1 MVSEYFYNDRDWLHK
16 SLSDKGV
23 GSVREKL
30 FARLQE
36 IYPEL
41 VQFRRDLHM
50 YPELSFQ
57 EENTA
62 RKVAAKLESFGI
74 EVKTGVGGMG
84 VVGLLRGGKP
94 GKTVALRADFDALPI
109 QDEKE
114 VEYKSRIPGVMH
126 ACGHDIH
133 TAGLLGVAQVL
144 SEFRDELPGNVVFL
158 HQFAEELPPGGAKA
172 MVEAGCLEGVDVVYG
187 AHVASDLPLGQ
198 VGIGTG
204 FVTAAADGFEIVLY
218 GKGGHGAY
226 PHTSIDPIVLGSQIV
241 MNLQQVAS
249 RQVDPLKQVVLSV
262 CSFIGGGEAF
272 NVIPDQVRLKGT
284 VRTYDEQVRDAVEA
298 SLIRIVEA
306 NCQAVGAKCE
316 IKYQRGYP
324 ATWNDPV
331 ETAFVEEEAKRLF
344 GEEGFYRMP
353 PGMGGEDFSY
363 FAKERPATFFMT
375 GGRNPDIQAMY
386 PHHHPKFD
394 VDERSM
400 LQTGQLF
407 IGALLSYQE
416 RHQEAVVTK

>member
-1 MVSEYFYNDRDWLHK
+1 ME
-16 SLSDKGV
+16 
-23 GSVREKL
+23 EKL

-41 VQFRRDLHM
+41 VTFRRDLHM

-62 RKVAAKLESFGI
+62 KKVADKLASFGI
-74 EVKTGVGGMG
+74 EVQTGVGGMG

-109 QDEKE
+109 HDEKE
-114 VEYKSRIPGVMH
+114 VPYKSRIPGVMH

-133 TAGLLGVAQVL
+133 TSGLLGVAQVL

-187 AHVASDLPLGQ
+187 AHVASELPVGT
-198 VGIGTG
+198 VGIGHG
-204 FVTAAADGFEIVLY
+204 YITAAADSFEIVLY

-226 PHTSIDPIVLGSQIV
+226 PHTSVDPIVLGSQVV
-241 MNLQQVAS
+241 MNLQQIAS

-262 CSFIGGGEAF
+262 CSFVGGGEAF

-284 VRTYDEQVRDAVEA
+284 VRTYDEEVRVAVEQ
-298 SLIRIVEA
+298 SLKRIVEA
-306 NCQAVGAKCE
+306 SCQAVGATCE
-316 IKYQRGYP
+316 IMYQRGYP
-324 ATWNDPV
+324 ATWND
-331 ETAFVEEEAKRLF
+331 ETETPLLAEEAKRIF
-344 GEEGFYRMP
+344 GEERVLKIP
-353 PGMGGEDFSY
+353 PGMGGEDFAY
-363 FAKERPATFFMT
+363 FAQERPATFFMV
-375 GGRNPDIQAMY
+375 GGRNPEIQATY

-400 LQTGQLF
+400 IQTGQLF
-407 IGALLSYQE
+407 IAALLAYQA
-416 RHQEAVVTK
+416 RHQ

>member
-1 MVSEYFYNDRDWLHK
+1 MQ
-16 SLSDKGV
+16 
-23 GSVREKL
+23 EKL

-50 YPELSFQ
+50 YPELSFK

-62 RKVAAKLESFGI
+62 KKVADKLASLGI
-74 EVKTGVGGMG
+74 EVRTGVGGMG
-84 VVGLLRGGKP
+84 VVGFLKGGKP

-133 TAGLLGVAQVL
+133 TSGLLGVAQVL
-144 SEFRDELPGNVVFL
+144 SECRDELPGNVVFL

-172 MVEAGCLEGVDVVYG
+172 MVEAGCLDGVDVVYG
-187 AHVASDLPLGQ
+187 AHVASDFAVGK
-198 VGIGTG
+198 VGIANG
-204 FVTAAADGFEIVLY
+204 FVTAAADSFEVVLY

-226 PHTSIDPIVLGSQIV
+226 PHTAIDPIVLGSQVV
-241 MNLQQVAS
+241 MNLQQIAS

-262 CSFIGGGEAF
+262 CSFIGGGEAY
-272 NVIPDQVRLKGT
+272 NVIPDQVKLKGT
-284 VRTYDEQVRDAVEA
+284 VRTYDEEVRTAVEA
-298 SLIRIVEA
+298 SLKRIVEA
-306 NCQAVGAKCE
+306 SCHAVGASCE
-316 IKYQRGYP
+316 VTYERGYP
-324 ATWNDPV
+324 ATWNNPE
-331 ETAFVEEEAKRLF
+331 ETAHVEAEVLRLF
-344 GEEGFYRMP
+344 GEEWLLRMP
-353 PGMGGEDFSY
+353 PGMGGEDFAY
-363 FAKERPATFFMT
+363 YAQERPATFFMV
-375 GGRNPDIQAMY
+375 GGRNPDIKATY

-400 LQTGQLF
+400 IQTGQVF
-407 IGALLSYQE
+407 ITALLAYQA
-416 RHQEAVVTK
+416 RHQS

>member
-1 MVSEYFYNDRDWLHK
+1 MEERW
-16 SLSDKGV
+16 
-23 GSVREKL
+23 

-41 VQFRRDLHM
+41 VAFRRDLHM

-62 RKVAAKLESFGI
+62 KKVADKLASFGI
-74 EVKTGVGGMG
+74 EVQTGVGGMG

-109 QDEKE
+109 HDEKE
-114 VEYKSRIPGVMH
+114 VPYKSRIPGVMH

-133 TAGLLGVAQVL
+133 TSGLLGVAQVL

-187 AHVASDLPLGQ
+187 AHVASELPVGT
-198 VGIGTG
+198 VGIGHG
-204 FVTAAADGFEIVLY
+204 YITAAADSFEIVLY

-226 PHTSIDPIVLGSQIV
+226 PHTSVDPIVLGSQVV
-241 MNLQQVAS
+241 MNLQQIAS

-262 CSFIGGGEAF
+262 CSFVGGGEAF
-272 NVIPDQVRLKGT
+272 NVIPDQVKLKGT
-284 VRTYDEQVRDAVEA
+284 VRTYDEEVRSAVEQ
-298 SLIRIVEA
+298 SLKRIVEA
-306 NCQAVGAKCE
+306 SCQAVDATCE
-316 IKYQRGYP
+316 IMYQRGYP
-324 ATWNDPV
+324 ATWND
-331 ETAFVEEEAKRLF
+331 ETETPLLAAEAKRIF
-344 GEEGFYRMP
+344 GEDRVLKIP
-353 PGMGGEDFSY
+353 PGMGGEDFAY
-363 FAKERPATFFMT
+363 FAQERPATFFMV
-375 GGRNPDIQAMY
+375 GGRNPEIQATY

-400 LQTGQLF
+400 IQTGQLF
-407 IGALLSYQE
+407 IAALLAYQA
-416 RHQEAVVTK
+416 RHQ

>member
-1 MVSEYFYNDRDWLHK
+1 ME
-16 SLSDKGV
+16 
-23 GSVREKL
+23 EKL

-41 VQFRRDLHM
+41 VTFRRDLHM

-62 RKVAAKLESFGI
+62 KKVADKLASFGI
-74 EVKTGVGGMG
+74 EVQTGVGGMG

-114 VEYKSRIPGVMH
+114 VPYKSRIPGVMH

-133 TAGLLGVAQVL
+133 TSGLLGVAQVL

-187 AHVASDLPLGQ
+187 AHVASELPVGT
-198 VGIGTG
+198 VGIGDG
-204 FVTAAADGFEIVLY
+204 YITAAADSFEIVLY

-226 PHTSIDPIVLGSQIV
+226 PHTSVDPIVLGSQVV
-241 MNLQQVAS
+241 MNLQQIAS

-262 CSFIGGGEAF
+262 CSFVGGGEAF

-284 VRTYDEQVRDAVEA
+284 VRTYDEEVRGAVEQ
-298 SLIRIVEA
+298 SLKRIVEA
-306 NCQAVGAKCE
+306 SCQAVGATCE
-316 IKYQRGYP
+316 IMYQRGYP
-324 ATWNDPV
+324 ATWND
-331 ETAFVEEEAKRLF
+331 ETETPLLTAEAKRIF
-344 GEEGFYRMP
+344 GEERVLKIP
-353 PGMGGEDFSY
+353 PGMGGEDFAY
-363 FAKERPATFFMT
+363 FAQERPATFFMV
-375 GGRNPDIQAMY
+375 GGRNPEISATY

-400 LQTGQLF
+400 IQTGQLF
-407 IGALLSYQE
+407 IAALLAYQA
-416 RHQEAVVTK
+416 RHQ

>member
-1 MVSEYFYNDRDWLHK
+1 ME
-16 SLSDKGV
+16 
-23 GSVREKL
+23 EKL

-41 VQFRRDLHM
+41 VTFRRDLHM

-62 RKVAAKLESFGI
+62 KKVADKLASFGI
-74 EVKTGVGGMG
+74 EVQTGVGGMG

-109 QDEKE
+109 HDEKE
-114 VEYKSRIPGVMH
+114 VPYKSRIPGVMH

-133 TAGLLGVAQVL
+133 TSGLLGVAQVL

-187 AHVASDLPLGQ
+187 AHVASELPVGT
-198 VGIGTG
+198 VGIGHG
-204 FVTAAADGFEIVLY
+204 YITAAADSFEIVLY

-226 PHTSIDPIVLGSQIV
+226 PHTSVDPIVLGSQVV
-241 MNLQQVAS
+241 MNLQQIAS

-262 CSFIGGGEAF
+262 CSFVGGGEAF

-284 VRTYDEQVRDAVEA
+284 VRTYDEEVRAAVEQ
-298 SLIRIVEA
+298 SLKRIVEA
-306 NCQAVGAKCE
+306 SCQAVGATCE
-316 IKYQRGYP
+316 IMYQRGYP
-324 ATWNDPV
+324 ATWND
-331 ETAFVEEEAKRLF
+331 ETETPLLAAEAKRIF
-344 GEEGFYRMP
+344 GEERVLKIP
-353 PGMGGEDFSY
+353 PGMGGEDFAY
-363 FAKERPATFFMT
+363 FAQERPATFFMV
-375 GGRNPDIQAMY
+375 GGRNPEIQATY

-400 LQTGQLF
+400 IQTGQLF
-407 IGALLSYQE
+407 IAALLAYQA
-416 RHQEAVVTK
+416 RHQ

>member
-1 MVSEYFYNDRDWLHK
+1 MQ
-16 SLSDKGV
+16 
-23 GSVREKL
+23 EKL

-41 VQFRRDLHM
+41 VTFRRDLHM
-50 YPELSFQ
+50 YPELSFH

-62 RKVAAKLESFGI
+62 KKVAEKLASLGI
-74 EVKTGVGGMG
+74 EVQTGVGGMG
-84 VVGLLRGGKP
+84 VVGILKGGKP

-114 VEYKSRIPGVMH
+114 VSYKSRIPGVMH

-133 TAGLLGVAQVL
+133 TSGLLGVAQVL

-187 AHVASDLPLGQ
+187 AHVASDLPVGV
-198 VGIGTG
+198 VGIGNG
-204 FVTAAADGFEIVLY
+204 YVTASADSFEIVLY

-226 PHTSIDPIVLGSQIV
+226 PHTAIDPIVLGSQVV
-241 MNLQQVAS
+241 MNLQQIAS

-284 VRTYDEQVRDAVEA
+284 VRTYDEEVRVAVEQ
-298 SLIRIVEA
+298 SLRRIVVA
-306 NCQAVGAKCE
+306 SCQAMGATCE
-316 IKYQRGYP
+316 IVYKRGYP
-324 ATWNDPV
+324 ATWNDETETPLV
-331 ETAFVEEEAKRLF
+331 EAEAKRIF
-344 GEEGFYRMP
+344 GDGQVLRMP
-353 PGMGGEDFSY
+353 PGMGGEDFAY
-363 FAKERPATFFMT
+363 FAQERPATFFMV
-375 GGRNPDIQAMY
+375 GGGNPDISATY

-400 LQTGQLF
+400 LQTAQLF
-407 IGALLSYQE
+407 IAALLAYQA
-416 RHQEAVVTK
+416 RHQ

>member
-1 MVSEYFYNDRDWLHK
+1 ME
-16 SLSDKGV
+16 
-23 GSVREKL
+23 EKW

-41 VQFRRDLHM
+41 VAFRRDLHM

-62 RKVAAKLESFGI
+62 KKVADKLASFGI
-74 EVKTGVGGMG
+74 EVQTGVGGMG

-114 VEYKSRIPGVMH
+114 VPYKSRIPGVMH

-133 TAGLLGVAQVL
+133 TSGLLGVAQVL

-158 HQFAEELPPGGAKA
+158 HQFAEELPPGGARA
-172 MVEAGCLEGVDVVYG
+172 MVEAGCLDGVDVVYG
-187 AHVASDLPLGQ
+187 AHVASELPVGT
-198 VGIGTG
+198 VGIGHG
-204 FVTAAADGFEIVLY
+204 YITAAADSFEIVLY

-226 PHTSIDPIVLGSQIV
+226 PHTSVDPIVLGSQVV
-241 MNLQQVAS
+241 MNLQQIAS

-262 CSFIGGGEAF
+262 CSFVGGGEAF

-284 VRTYDEQVRDAVEA
+284 VRTYDEEVRVAVEQ
-298 SLIRIVEA
+298 SLKRIVEA
-306 NCQAVGAKCE
+306 SCQAVGATCE
-316 IKYQRGYP
+316 IMYQRGYP
-324 ATWNDPV
+324 ATWND
-331 ETAFVEEEAKRLF
+331 ETETPLFVAEAKRIF
-344 GEEGFYRMP
+344 GEERVLKIP
-353 PGMGGEDFSY
+353 PGMGGEDFAY
-363 FAKERPATFFMT
+363 FAQERPATFFMV
-375 GGRNPDIQAMY
+375 GGRNPEIQATY

-400 LQTGQLF
+400 IQTGQLF
-407 IGALLSYQE
+407 IAALLAYQA
-416 RHQEAVVTK
+416 RHQ

>member
-1 MVSEYFYNDRDWLHK
+1 ME
-16 SLSDKGV
+16 
-23 GSVREKL
+23 EKL

-41 VQFRRDLHM
+41 VAFRRDLHM

-62 RKVAAKLESFGI
+62 KKVADKLASFGI
-74 EVKTGVGGMG
+74 EVQTGVGGMG
-84 VVGLLRGGKP
+84 VVGLLKGGKP

-114 VEYKSRIPGVMH
+114 VPYKSRIPGVMH

-133 TAGLLGVAQVL
+133 TSGLLGVAQVL

-187 AHVASDLPLGQ
+187 AHVASDLPVGI

-204 FVTAAADGFEIVLY
+204 YVTAAADSFEITLY

-226 PHTSIDPIVLGSQIV
+226 PHTAIDPIVLGSQVV
-241 MNLQQVAS
+241 MSLQQIAS
-249 RQVDPLKQVVLSV
+249 RQVDPLKQIVVSV
-262 CSFIGGGEAF
+262 CSFVGGGEAF
-272 NVIPDQVRLKGT
+272 NVIPDQVKLKGT
-284 VRTYDEQVRDAVEA
+284 VRTYDEDVRTAAEQ
-298 SLIRIVEA
+298 SLRRIVEA
-306 NCQAVGAKCE
+306 NCQAIGATCE
-316 IKYQRGYP
+316 IVYQRGYP
-324 ATWNDPV
+324 ASWND
-331 ETAFVEEEAKRLF
+331 ETETPLLDAEAKRLF
-344 GEEGFYRMP
+344 GEEKVIKMP
-353 PGMGGEDFSY
+353 PGMGGEDFAY
-363 FAKERPATFFMT
+363 FAAERPATFFMV
-375 GGRNPDIQAMY
+375 GGGNPEIQATY

-400 LQTGQLF
+400 IQTGQLF
-407 IGALLSYQE
+407 IAALLAYQA
-416 RHQEAVVTK
+416 RHQ